1 MAETTFSLEYI
12 LSLLIALTSYY
23 FINLLAP
30 NSLVWLKIF
39 AGLFFGYLSL
49 LIFNSVLPSMNKFGY
64 TIYTYMYGKVRT
76 GINYLDYLYIFPP
89 LFVVLII
96 FIVLLYSR
104 QLG

>member
-1 MAETTFSLEYI
+1 MGKTTFSLEYI
-12 LSLLIALTSYY
+12 LSLIIALASYY
-23 FINLLAP
+23 FVNRLAP
-30 NSLVWLKIF
+30 NGLVWLKIF

-49 LIFNSVLPSMNKFGY
+49 LIFNSIFPSMNKFGY
-64 TIYTYMYGKVRT
+64 TVFNYMEEKVRT

-89 LFVVLII
+89 LLVVLII